1 LLIESSYSHFREN
14 LVPYGRPGMSPK
26 KDAPDVKVGDTV
38 ITKDNVEHKVTGV
51 RDFGNRVGI
60 SLDDAPEEFHSA
72 TDQLNVK

>member
-1 LLIESSYSHFREN
+1 
-14 LVPYGRPGMSPK
+14 MSPK